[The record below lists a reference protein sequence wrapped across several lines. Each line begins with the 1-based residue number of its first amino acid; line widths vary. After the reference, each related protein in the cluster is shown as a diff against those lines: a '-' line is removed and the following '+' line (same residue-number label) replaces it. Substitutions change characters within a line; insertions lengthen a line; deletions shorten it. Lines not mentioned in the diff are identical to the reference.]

1 MKINCIIQARMGSE
15 RLPGKVILPILNK
28 QIILYT
34 LDRLNKS
41 KYIDQLIVATSDNE
55 SENSLVDIVKKNG
68 YEVFR
73 GDEKDVLKRYK
84 EASDVFKSDIILR
97 VTGDCPMVDSDI
109 VDNVITYYKMNNYDY
124 VRLDVPNTFI
134 RGFDVEVFS
143 KKVLDQVDKLAK
155 TTSEREHVTLYI
167 YNNPEKFNIGY
178 VKGNE
183 FYNKDYRLCVDTKE
197 DFDLVNKIYESFKDE
212 FVPAKEIVKYLDNNM
227 KLVKINSMIKQKDC

>member
-28 QIILYT
+28 PSILYT

-41 KYIDQLIVATSDNE
+41 KYIDKLIVATSDNE
-55 SENSLVDIVKKNG
+55 SERPLVDVVKQNG

-73 GDEKDVLKRYK
+73 GDEKDVLRRYK
-84 EASDVFKSDIILR
+84 KASDLFKSDIILR
-97 VTGDCPMVDSDI
+97 VTGDCPMIDSDI

-134 RGFDVEVFS
+134 RGFDVEIFS
-143 KKVLDQVDKLAK
+143 KKVLDQVDKLAT

-167 YNNPEKFNIGY
+167 YNNPEKFSIGY

-183 FYNKDYRLCVDTKE
+183 FYNKDYRVCVDTKE
-197 DFDLVNKIYESFKDE
+197 DFNLINKIYESFRDE
-212 FVPAKEIVKYLDNNM
+212 FVSAKEIISYLDNNT
-227 KLVKINSMIKQKDC
+227 KLMKINSMIKQKDC

>member
-28 QIILYT
+28 PLILHT
-34 LDRLNKS
+34 LDRLSKS
-41 KYIDQLIVATSDNE
+41 KYIDKLIVATSDDE
-55 SENSLVDIVKKNG
+55 SESPLVDIVNQNG

-84 EASDVFKSDIILR
+84 EASDVFESDVILR
-97 VTGDCPMVDSDI
+97 VTGDCPMIDSDI

-143 KKVLDQVDKLAK
+143 KKILDQVDKFAK
-155 TTSEREHVTLYI
+155 TNSEREHVTLYI

-178 VKGNE
+178 IRGND

-197 DFDLVNKIYESFKDE
+197 DFELISRVYKIFNDE
-212 FVPAKEIVKYLDNNM
+212 FVSAKEIVEYLDENT
-227 KLVKINSMIKQKDC
+227 KLLEINSMVKQKES